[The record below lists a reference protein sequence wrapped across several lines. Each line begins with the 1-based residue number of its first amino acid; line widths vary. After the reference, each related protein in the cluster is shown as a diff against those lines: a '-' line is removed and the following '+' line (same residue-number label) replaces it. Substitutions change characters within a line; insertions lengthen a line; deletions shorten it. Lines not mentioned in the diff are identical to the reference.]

1 MPVTGV
7 DPAGR
12 PGRPRQGGP
21 TVKNGA
27 STDLLVRGKA
37 RGDVEALVLELITRL
52 SGSEGRV
59 LLDLEVDDV
68 RCVVIRS
75 DRAGP
80 MALLS
85 PREREIARMVA
96 CGHPNKTI
104 ASVLEISTWTVA
116 SHLRRIFVKLQVS
129 SRAAMVNRLVTG
141 DPQPRPVPG
150 PEAVDLAAAPFLSQ
164 G

>member
-1 MPVTGV
+1 MKDGAGTGLL
-7 DPAGR
+7 AR
-12 PGRPRQGGP
+12 EEIGP
-21 TVKNGA
+21 E
-27 STDLLVRGKA
+27 
-37 RGDVEALVLELITRL
+37 VEALALELIGRL
-52 SGSEGRV
+52 AASGERV

-68 RCVVIRS
+68 RCLVIRS

-80 MALLS
+80 IALLS

-116 SHLRRIFVKLQVS
+116 SHLRRIFVKLEVS
-129 SRAAMVNRLVTG
+129 SRAAMVNQLAVG
-141 DPQPRPVPG
+141 DPQL
-150 PEAVDLAAAPFLSQ
+150 EASPLLPQ